1 MTGLIFLIAGLA
13 LVVLG
18 ANWLVDGAS
27 SLARRLG
34 VSNLAIGLTVVA
46 FGTSL
51 PEMTVNV
58 FAAVQNQPEVA
69 IGNITGSNI
78 CNILLILGIS
88 AMLYPLRVQ
97 RSTVWKEIPFSM
109 LAAGLLCVMVMDKFF
124 DGAAENTLSRTEG
137 FSLLAMF
144 VIFLAYIAGMAKSLL
159 SSDQQGEHKVFSLS
173 KSLILVSLG
182 LVFLILGGKGVVE
195 GAIQIAK
202 WLGLS
207 KSFVA
212 VTLVAVGTSI
222 PELATSAVA
231 AYKKNADI
239 AVGNVVGSNIFNIFL
254 ILGVSS
260 VIQPIPLPADL
271 MLSVHVGI
279 IATIVLFMTLF
290 VGKRHMIDRWQGAVM
305 LGLYAL
311 YLIIQPR

>member
-1 MTGLIFLIAGLA
+1 MTGLILLIAGLA

-51 PEMTVNV
+51 PELTVNI
-58 FAAVQNQPEVA
+58 FAVVQNQPEVA

-88 AMLYPLRVQ
+88 AMLCPLRVQ
-97 RSTVWKEIPFSM
+97 KSTVWREIPFSLLAQVM
-109 LAAGLLCVMVMDKFF
+109 LLAMVLDKSLDSAAG
-124 DGAAENTLSRTEG
+124 NSLSRTEG
-137 FSLLAMF
+137 FAFLAMF
-144 VIFLAYIAGMAKSLL
+144 AIFLAYIAGMARNLL
-159 SSDQQGEHKVFSLS
+159 SSDQQGEHKVFSLG
-173 KSLILVSLG
+173 KSIIWVLLG
-182 LVFLILGGKGVVE
+182 LAFLIAGGKLVVD
-195 GAIQIAK
+195 GALGIAD
-202 WLGLS
+202 WMGLS
-207 KSFVA
+207 KGFIA

-222 PELATSAVA
+222 PELATSTVA

-260 VIQPIPLPADL
+260 IIRPIPLPADL
-271 MLSVHVGI
+271 MLSVQVGI
-279 IATIVLFMTLF
+279 IATIILFMTLF

-305 LGLYAL
+305 LGLYVV
-311 YLIIQPR
+311 YLIIQPK

>member
-1 MTGLIFLIAGLA
+1 MMGLLLLAIGL
-13 LVVLG
+13 VFVILG

-69 IGNITGSNI
+69 IGNVTGSNI

-88 AMLYPLRVQ
+88 AMLCPLRVQ
-97 RSTVWKEIPFSM
+97 KSTVWKEIPFSL
-109 LAAGLLCVMVMDKFF
+109 LAAVLLLIMVMDQFF
-124 DGAAENTLSRTEG
+124 DGAAGNILSRTDG
-137 FSLLAMF
+137 FAFLAMF
-144 VIFLAYIAGMAKSLL
+144 IIFLAYIAGMARNLL
-159 SSDQQGEHKVFSLS
+159 TSDQQGEHKVFSLG

-182 LVFLILGGKGVVE
+182 LVCLILGGKGVVD
-195 GAIQIAK
+195 GAIRIAD

-254 ILGVSS
+254 ILGISS
-260 VIQPIPLPADL
+260 VIRPIPLPTDL
-271 MLSVHVGI
+271 MLSVQVGI
-279 IATIVLFMTLF
+279 VATIILFVTLF
-290 VGKRHMIDRWQGAVM
+290 IGKRHMIDRWQGAVM
-305 LGLYAL
+305 LGLYVL

>member
-51 PEMTVNV
+51 PELTVNI
-58 FAAVQNQPEVA
+58 FAVVQNQPEVA

-88 AMLYPLRVQ
+88 ALLCPLRVQ
-97 RSTVWKEIPFSM
+97 KSTVWKEIPFSLLAQVM
-109 LAAGLLCVMVMDKFF
+109 LLAMVLDKFL
-124 DGAAENTLSRTEG
+124 DGAAGNSLSRTEG
-137 FSLLAMF
+137 FAFLAMF
-144 VIFLAYIAGMAKSLL
+144 AIFLAYIAGMARNLL
-159 SSDQQGEHKVFSLS
+159 SSDQQGEHKVFSLG

-182 LVFLILGGKGVVE
+182 LACLILGGKGVVE
-195 GAIQIAK
+195 GAIGIAD

-207 KSFVA
+207 KSFIA

-222 PELATSAVA
+222 PELATSTVA

-260 VIQPIPLPADL
+260 IIRPIPLPADL
-271 MLSVHVGI
+271 MLSVYVGI
-279 IATIVLFMTLF
+279 IATIILFMTLF
-290 VGKRHMIDRWQGAVM
+290 VGKRHTIDRWQGAVM
-305 LGLYAL
+305 LGLYVV

>member
-1 MTGLIFLIAGLA
+1 MTGLLLLIGGLA

-51 PEMTVNV
+51 PELTVNI
-58 FAAVQNQPEVA
+58 FAVVQNQPEVA

-88 AMLYPLRVQ
+88 AMLCPLRVQ
-97 RSTVWKEIPFSM
+97 KSTVWKEIPFSLLAQLM
-109 LAAGLLCVMVMDKFF
+109 LLIMVLDITL
-124 DGAAENTLSRTEG
+124 DGAAGNILSRTEG
-137 FSLLAMF
+137 FAFLAMF
-144 VIFLAYIAGMAKSLL
+144 AIFLAYIAGMARNLL
-159 SSDQQGEHKVFSLS
+159 SSDQQGEHKVFSLG
-173 KSLILVSLG
+173 KSLIWVLLG
-182 LVFLILGGKGVVE
+182 LAFLIAGGKLVVD
-195 GAIQIAK
+195 GALRIAD

-207 KSFVA
+207 KSFIA
-212 VTLVAVGTSI
+212 VTVVAVGTSI
-222 PELATSAVA
+222 PELATSTVA

-239 AVGNVVGSNIFNIFL
+239 AVGNVVGSNIFNIFF

-260 VIQPIPLPADL
+260 IIRPIPLPADL

-279 IATIVLFMTLF
+279 IATVILFMTLF
-290 VGKRHMIDRWQGAVM
+290 AGKRHMIDRWQGAVM
-305 LGLYAL
+305 LGLYGL
-311 YLIIQPR
+311 YLIVQPK